1 MKEIKIRELRTRFI
15 QLTMHTHAHSLLVQR
30 GYSSKTEAVEQ
41 VKKGNAWA
49 AVVIGSNFT
58 VDLFKR
64 ANHFTNATI
73 NDGST
78 IYLYMDI
85 TSEEIAAKAI
95 YI

>member
-1 MKEIKIRELRTRFI
+1 MYA
-15 QLTMHTHAHSLLVQR
+15 HAHSLPVQR
-30 GYSSKTEAVEQ
+30 GYSTEAEAVER
-41 VKKGNAWA
+41 VRKGNAWA

-85 TSEEIAAKAI
+85 TGEEITA
-95 YI
+95 